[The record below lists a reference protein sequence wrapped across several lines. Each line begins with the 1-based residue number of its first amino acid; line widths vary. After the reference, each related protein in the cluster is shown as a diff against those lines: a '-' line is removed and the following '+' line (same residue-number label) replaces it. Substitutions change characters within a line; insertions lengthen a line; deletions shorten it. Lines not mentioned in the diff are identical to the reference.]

1 MQQLLIVVV
10 LATTGHR
17 VRISGTGG
25 EGKLLEDLQIQIL
38 CYRSTKR
45 L

>member
-1 MQQLLIVVV
+1 MQQLLIAVV

-17 VRISGTGG
+17 VQVSGTGC
-25 EGKLLEDLQIQIL
+25 EVKLLEDLPVEIL
-38 CYRSTKR
+38 YYRSTKR